1 MYDTVSLKH
10 ITTDFIKWHNLV
22 NVREITEQETGLV
35 KMSGKLGNLQINEIQ
50 NGIKVFGSYPKYFL
64 GNNLETLTRDLTIK
78 ATEKLSDELHLKME
92 NSVMFRF
99 DMAQNFIMQSRVIN
113 YLNCLDELGR
123 FKKSIVK
130 KNIYFDTN
138 RKQLIFYDKIAEMR
152 NKRQMIPDCFK
163 QYAGRILRF
172 EMRYLRGLKRTFDRQ
187 ILLKDLTN
195 ESFYIELIKEWKSL
209 YFQINKKNKLKFND
223 MALKNVK
230 QFQIQLMLIGLNSLG
245 IDEVNNMI
253 EFSRDELGRYQVKR
267 IKDKI
272 KQIKKTKELTEV
284 NPLISELDSKVKNAN
299 PYYR

>member
-1 MYDTVSLKH
+1 
-10 ITTDFIKWHNLV
+10 
-22 NVREITEQETGLV
+22 
-35 KMSGKLGNLQINEIQ
+35 
-50 NGIKVFGSYPKYFL
+50 
-64 GNNLETLTRDLTIK
+64 
-78 ATEKLSDELHLKME
+78 
-92 NSVMFRF
+92 
-99 DMAQNFIMQSRVIN
+99 
-113 YLNCLDELGR
+113 
-123 FKKSIVK
+123 
-130 KNIYFDTN
+130 
-138 RKQLIFYDKIAEMR
+138 
-152 NKRQMIPDCFK
+152 MIPDCFK
-163 QYAGRILRF
+163 QYAGKVLRY